1 MRANDLFII
10 EINLDGD
17 DVIAHGRV
25 LYWWEEQEIK
35 SNAIHEDQDNK
46 LTYDQSKIYGQIV
59 NKFLLS
65 MESGEKK
72 MTQKDLIKKSLES
85 GVEVHWT
92 DILHFSSIVPLYNAY
107 LEVSESSSD
116 KIKNFRRKI
125 LAVYDPSLRTDSI
138 DDYPL
143 PPEAIEFN
151 LMKYNGTL
159 TREDLYKMSY
169 CEILR
174 YQIIK
179 EIDSKH
185 IAQKTQEQPSS
196 NGIPDGTYGL
206 DPNFTNAHDMAKKHF
221 PDVVIS

>member
-1 MRANDLFII
+1 MRANNLFVIKI
-10 EINLDGD
+10 SIGD
-17 DVIAHGRV
+17 DNIIAHGRV

-35 SNAIHEDQDNK
+35 SNSIYEDNDNK

-65 MESGEKK
+65 VESNERK
-72 MTQKDLIKKSLES
+72 MIKDDLLTRSIES
-85 GVEVHWT
+85 GVEVQWT
-92 DILHFSSIVPLYNAY
+92 DILHFSSIIPLYNAY
-107 LEVSESSSD
+107 LEASESSMA
-116 KIKNFRRKI
+116 KIKAFRRKV
-125 LAVYDPSLRTDSI
+125 LAVYDPSLRTDAI

-143 PPEAIEFN
+143 SPEVIEFN

-185 IAQKTQEQPSS
+185 IAQKAQEQPSS
-196 NGIPDGTYGL
+196 NGIPPGTYGL
-206 DPNFTNAHDMAKKHF
+206 DPNFTNAHDMARKHF
-221 PDVVIS
+221 PDVVI

>member
-1 MRANDLFII
+1 MRANNLFVI
-10 EINLDGD
+10 EISIGD
-17 DVIAHGRV
+17 DNIIAHGRV

-35 SNAIHEDQDNK
+35 SNSIYEDNDNK

-65 MESGEKK
+65 VESNERK
-72 MTQKDLIKKSLES
+72 MIKDDLLTRSIES
-85 GVEVHWT
+85 GVEVQWT
-92 DILHFSSIVPLYNAY
+92 DILHFSSIIPLYNAY
-107 LEVSESSSD
+107 LEASESSMA
-116 KIKNFRRKI
+116 KIKAFRRKV
-125 LAVYDPSLRTDSI
+125 LAVYDPSLRTDAI

-143 PPEAIEFN
+143 SPEVIEFN

-185 IAQKTQEQPSS
+185 IAQKAQEQPSS
-196 NGIPDGTYGL
+196 NGIPPGTYGL
-206 DPNFTNAHDMAKKHF
+206 DPNFTNAHDKARKHF
-221 PDVVIS
+221 PDVVV